1 MQEFIE
7 MVMARLGIS
16 EEQARS
22 ATGGLLRGLQQHV
35 NELDFDELR
44 GRLQGSTEIMQ
55 EVPEH
60 ETGGGALLA
69 RVGSLGGALG
79 SVGGLIAPLTKAGLS
94 QDKASGFIQMFL
106 EYVRS
111 QASPELL
118 ERIVGQVP
126 ALSSLAG
133 QPTP

>member
-7 MVMARLGIS
+7 MVMERLGIS

-22 ATGGLLRGLQQHV
+22 ATGGLLRGLQQNV

-44 GRLQGSTEIMQ
+44 SSLPDSTEIMQ
-55 EVPEH
+55 ETPEH
-60 ETGGGALLA
+60 EAAGGSVLA
-69 RVGSLGGALG
+69 HVGSLGGTLG
-79 SVGGLIAPLTKAGLS
+79 SVGGLIGPLTKAGLS

-111 QASPELL
+111 QAGPGLL
-118 ERIVGQVP
+118 ERIIEQMP

-133 QPTP
+133 QPTE